1 MGMPQI
7 YQTRDFKTEKL
18 KELYG
23 ANPSRRQLKRFNKY
37 INSEQGQK
45 DWLAFED
52 QESDKYFKSWDD
64 RKAARFKQ
72 WDEQVSRTKSEIE
85 KMGQNSQPAEVTTP
99 AAPTPPIKK
108 TESSGITPQDAYGL
122 LSSVQSQLQGIRT
135 YNSGVTL
142 GSSLF
147 QTRNQNPLAGK
158 LPGLNDYAESSND
171 ELKPEEPKHY
181 AVEDL
186 YNSKNFRKHA
196 LPLSRATTIDGV
208 QYPVV
213 VSSKFKSGENNHS
226 FAFDSKTGKIRKLRE
241 NGLGVVGAFGHWED
255 GYDWVDP
262 STYLRTETPKIV
274 QTTPINRYE
283 YKNGGTMNRV
293 KYFQQGG
300 QTQTDIQRQVEALVE
315 AAMTGDQKA
324 TQQVNQI
331 LEAAKAGDQKAAQL
345 AQMIQVAAQ
354 KLQGQATMNKWG
366 SKLTY
371 IKSLKFAKGGKH
383 TCPACEQKVEMKK
396 CGGKKVKKHW
406 NGGDFYVNDE
416 KNPMK
421 MSDGTRMVGV
431 IHKQGF
437 KNGTNRGMSQTL
449 YDSTGKPIIQKDRTS
464 NGGEREI
471 YYNSVRTPIKREGL
485 FSPGHVWT
493 NDTVYLS
500 GTPEMFENAPNMSTA
515 EIKNRVYR
523 FAQGMD

>member
-23 ANPSRRQLKRFNKY
+23 ANPSKRQLKRFNKY

-72 WDEQVSRTKSEIE
+72 WDEQVARTKSEIE

-99 AAPTPPIKK
+99 AATTPPIKK
-108 TESSGITPQDAYGL
+108 VESPAITPQNAYGL
-122 LSSVQSQLQGIRT
+122 LSSVQSQLQGIGT

-142 GSSLF
+142 GDGIF

-158 LPGLNDYAESSND
+158 LPGLHDYASSAND
-171 ELKPEEPKHY
+171 EADEKTEFAYRKGKDNYY
-181 AVEDL
+181 ADNNAYLDFMNIFKETTG
-186 YNSKNFRKHA
+186 NNFRTSDPEHKKAYDSWIQHYYN
-196 LPLSRATTIDGV
+196 DNG
-208 QYPVV
+208 
-213 VSSKFKSGENNHS
+213 
-226 FAFDSKTGKIRKLRE
+226 FDL
-241 NGLGVVGAFGHWED
+241 FG
-255 GYDWVDP
+255 
-262 STYLRTETPKIV
+262 
-274 QTTPINRYE
+274 NRYTAKSVAE
-283 YKNGGTMNRV
+283 EQVAKKAQEEDEVMQRAKLNPLAQSYLATKNAGLKKQGGTMNKV
-293 KYFQQGG
+293 KYFAQGG
-300 QTQTDIQRQVEALVE
+300 QPQTQNDIQRQVEALVE
-315 AAMTGDQKA
+315 AAMAGDQKA

-331 LEAAKAGDQKAAQL
+331 MEAAKAGDQKATQL

-396 CGGKKVKKHW
+396 CGKKIKKHFF
-406 NGGDFYVNDE
+406 GGDFYVNDA
-416 KNPMK
+416 KNPMI

-471 YYNSVRTPIKREGL
+471 YYNVRKQPIKRKGL
-485 FSPGHVWT
+485 FGPSYVMV
-493 NDTVYLS
+493 NDTVQIS
-500 GTPEMFENAPNMSTA
+500 GTPEMFENAPNMSTP
-515 EIKNRVYR
+515 EIKEKAYR